1 RRRRG
6 HARPDFVRCPLGL
19 RRAPPGVPRDCYR
32 HPSACP
38 TVRTGDSM
46 NTSLT
51 RTMPAT
57 ETPGQR
63 AVRFERDALPYLK
76 RLYPT
81 ALGMT
86 RNTPDAEDLVQETFA
101 KAYASFGQFEPGT
114 NLKAWLSRILTNTF
128 IASCRRRQR
137 EPQPAATS
145 EIEDWQL
152 ARAASRAPSGLNPA
166 DVEVLAHMPDPP
178 AKRALHHLPATSP
191 TAPRNL
197 PHHGVPRRRRG
208 LHLPG
213 DRQHH
218 ANTAGYRDVTAAPRP
233 SAAARPSPRLRCHAP
248 SGYGAARP
256 RCGTGGVPDHHRGLG
271 DPRPQGPARCS
282 AGGPPGPAW
291 PTPPHTRTRAARSS
305 PTPDSA
311 QHG

>member
-1 RRRRG
+1 
-6 HARPDFVRCPLGL
+6 
-19 RRAPPGVPRDCYR
+19 
-32 HPSACP
+32 
-38 TVRTGDSM
+38 M

-51 RTMPAT
+51 RTIPAT

-114 NLKAWLSRILTNTF
+114 NLKAWLSRILINTF
-128 IASCRRRQR
+128 IASCRKRQR
-137 EPQPAATS
+137 EPQPAATG

-166 DVEVLAHMPDPP
+166 DVEVLAHMPDPRV
-178 AKRALHHLPATSP
+178 KRALQQLPANFRITVYLADVEGYTYREIASIMRTPVGTVMSRLHRGRRQLRDLLRDCAATRRPVTVQPGRDAAQAAYP
-191 TAPRNL
+191 TTTGALVTPAL
-197 PHHGVPRRRRG
+197 KAQQDVPRAGARG
-208 LHLPG
+208 RHG
-213 DRQHH
+213 
-218 ANTAGYRDVTAAPRP
+218 PR
-233 SAAARPSPRLRCHAP
+233 
-248 SGYGAARP
+248 
-256 RCGTGGVPDHHRGLG
+256 
-271 DPRPQGPARCS
+271 
-282 AGGPPGPAW
+282 
-291 PTPPHTRTRAARSS
+291 TRTPAPALRAAF